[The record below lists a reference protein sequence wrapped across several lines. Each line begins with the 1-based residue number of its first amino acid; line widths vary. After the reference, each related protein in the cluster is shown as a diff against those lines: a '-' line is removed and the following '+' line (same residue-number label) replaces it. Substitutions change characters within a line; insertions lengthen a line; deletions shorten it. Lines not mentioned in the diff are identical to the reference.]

1 MKAGLPARR
10 PIRLTSNRDSF
21 LIFCSGIVVFT
32 VGLSP
37 EFLGLDCRFAMFAQE
52 MLRNG
57 PTFFPTTYGQPY
69 PDYPSTSTWLIYLA
83 SLPFGKVTHFSA
95 VLPVAVISALIL
107 VVTYRIGAMHS
118 RQWGLCA
125 VAVTLFTIEFVEL
138 SRSSSPDQY
147 VGLATALCFY
157 LAYSAEIYDRP
168 KRLWFTSLVFAAGFA
183 FRGPL
188 GLVIPAG
195 VQCGYYLY
203 GKDVRKLLVTAGS
216 ALIVFV
222 LCSIALLAAAHY
234 QGGDSF
240 MKTVIHAQA
249 TGRIRGEGHGFL
261 YYWYQSFAGY
271 AVAYPL
277 AVVVTA
283 FRFREI
289 LRRQDLD
296 HKFLGYLILWV
307 AVVIFGLSIPG
318 AKKIRYIVPMVPAVA
333 LVAAYIF
340 ISPSKNDF
348 LAIIKRIFL
357 NACLWLPVSALVVVA
372 VLWFISRQL
381 GTNLNACCP
390 QTLLLMLVLAIYG
403 RWLSVRLRKN
413 MVSYEIDV
421 MFIGVAV
428 FIGIIVG
435 IVEPINYSRNRT
447 SPFVQMVAS
456 LQRSEACEIVFYK
469 INPDGDA
476 VKFMV
481 NWDKPIEPQFIRSAD
496 AVLNRKDPAYFIA
509 LKKDFDA
516 LPPDRVHVLGYGKIG
531 HVDCIVF
538 NTK

>member
-1 MKAGLPARR
+1 MKAGLPTRR
-10 PIRLTSNRDSF
+10 PIILTSNRDSF
-21 LIFCSGIVVFT
+21 FIFCSGIVVFT

-69 PDYPSTSTWLIYLA
+69 PDYPATSTWLIYLA
-83 SLPFGKVTHFSA
+83 SLPFGKVTHFST

-125 VAVTLFTIEFVEL
+125 VALTLFTIEFVEL
-138 SRSSSPDQY
+138 SRSPSPDQY

-168 KRLWFTSLVFAAGFA
+168 KRLLFTPLLFAAGFA

-195 VQCGYYLY
+195 VVCGYYLY
-203 GKDVRKLLVTAGS
+203 GKNVRKLIVTACS
-216 ALIVFV
+216 ALTVLV

-234 QGGDSF
+234 QGGDSL

-277 AVVVTA
+277 AVLVVT
-283 FRFREI
+283 FRFGKM
-289 LRRQDLD
+289 LQRRNTDYT
-296 HKFLGYLILWV
+296 FLGYLLLWM

-318 AKKIRYIVPMVPAVA
+318 AKKIRYIVPMVPAAA
-333 LVAAYIF
+333 LIASYIF

-348 LAIIKRIFL
+348 LAIIKRFFL
-357 NACLWLPVSALVVVA
+357 NACLWLPATALVVVA
-372 VLWFISRQL
+372 TLWFISRQL
-381 GTNLNACCP
+381 GTNFNACYP
-390 QTLLLMLVLAIYG
+390 QTLLLMLVLVIFG
-403 RWLSVRLRKN
+403 RWLNVRLKQNRA
-413 MVSYEIDV
+413 SYELAL
-421 MFIGVAV
+421 MFIGGTA
-428 FIGIIVG
+428 FIGMIIG

-447 SPFVQMVAS
+447 GPFVQMVAS
-456 LQRSEACEIVFYK
+456 LQRSESRGIVFYK
-469 INPDGDA
+469 MNPDGDA
-476 VKFMV
+476 IKFMV
-481 NWDKPIEPQFIRSAD
+481 NLDKPIKPQFIRSPK
-496 AVLNRKDPAYFIA
+496 AVLNCKEQAYFIA
-509 LKKDFDA
+509 LEKDFDV
-516 LPPDRVHVLGYGKIG
+516 LPPDRVHVLGRGKIG
-531 HVDCIVF
+531 HTDCIIF
-538 NTK
+538 DTR